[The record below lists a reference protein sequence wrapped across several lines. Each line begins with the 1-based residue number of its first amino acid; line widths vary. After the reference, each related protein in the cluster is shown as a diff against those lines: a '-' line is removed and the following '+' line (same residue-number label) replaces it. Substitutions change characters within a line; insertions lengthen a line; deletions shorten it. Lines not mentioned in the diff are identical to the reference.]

1 MKQSR
6 ADTLGSADSAIFIV
20 DDDPA
25 VRDSLQQ
32 LLESI
37 GFTVETYGSGE
48 SFLEHASPLE
58 GACVLLDLK
67 LPGLNGLEVLE
78 SLAQR
83 PYDTS
88 VVLITGH
95 GDSKT
100 RARALRAGAVAM
112 LQKPVRDELLLRTLR
127 RIMKLR
133 EIRGG
138 EKT

>member
-1 MKQSR
+1 MKRS
-6 ADTLGSADSAIFIV
+6 SVDSFEPAIFIV

-25 VRDSLQQ
+25 VRDSMRQ

-37 GFTVETYGSGE
+37 GFTVEAYGSGE
-48 SFLEHASPLE
+48 SFLEQASPLE
-58 GACVLLDLK
+58 GACLLLDLK

-78 SLAQR
+78 ALAER

-88 VVLITGH
+88 VILITGY
-95 GDSKT
+95 GDETT
-100 RARALRAGAVAM
+100 RARALGAGAVAI

-127 RIMKLR
+127 RVMKLN
-133 EIRGG
+133 ENRGG

>member
-1 MKQSR
+1 MKQSSF
-6 ADTLGSADSAIFIV
+6 DSLKSAIFIV

-37 GFTVETYGSGE
+37 GFTVEAYGSGE
-48 SFLEHASPLE
+48 ELLDRGGSLDR
-58 GACVLLDLK
+58 ACVLLDLK

-78 SLAQR
+78 SLVQR

-88 VVLITGH
+88 VILITGY
-95 GDSKT
+95 GDETT
-100 RARALRAGAVAM
+100 RARALRAGAVAI
-112 LQKPVRDELLLRTLR
+112 LQKPLRDELLLRTIR
-127 RIMKLR
+127 RVMKLR
-133 EIRGG
+133 EKRGG

>member
-1 MKQSR
+1 MNQCSE
-6 ADTLGSADSAIFIV
+6 DSFESAIFIV
-20 DDDPA
+20 EDDRA
-25 VRDSLQQ
+25 VRDSMRQ

-48 SFLEHASPLE
+48 SFLEQASPLD
-58 GACVLLDLK
+58 GACELLDLK

-88 VVLITGH
+88 VILITGY
-95 GDSKT
+95 GDETT
-100 RARALRAGAVAM
+100 RARALRAGAVAI
-112 LQKPVRDELLLRTLR
+112 LQKPVRDELLLRTIR
-127 RIMKLR
+127 RVLKLR
-133 EIRGG
+133 ENRGG

>member
-1 MKQSR
+1 MKQNPS
-6 ADTLGSADSAIFIV
+6 DSLDSAIFIV

-48 SFLEHASPLE
+48 EFLEQASLPD

-78 SLAQR
+78 TLARR

-88 VVLITGH
+88 VILVTGY
-95 GDSKT
+95 GDETT
-100 RARALRAGAVAM
+100 RARALGAGAVAI
-112 LQKPVRDELLLRTLR
+112 LQKPVRDELLLRTIR
-127 RIMKLR
+127 RVLKLR
-133 EIRGG
+133 ENRGNG
-138 EKT
+138 A